1 MSNLL
6 PEDTEGREKL
16 AEDIERVCNLLKEI
30 DLLKEDIK
38 EIADEVEDKL
48 LVKKA
53 AFLKLAKAK
62 HKQDAVANRKEAQ
75 EIEETLEVLFE

>member
-6 PEDTEGREKL
+6 PEDIEGREKL
-16 AEDIERVCNLLKEI
+16 AEEIQRVVEILKEI

-53 AFLKLAKAK
+53 AFSKLAKAK
-62 HKQDAVANRKEAQ
+62 FKEDAVANRKEAE
-75 EIEETLEVLFE
+75 EIEETLDILFT